1 VDAVDRRYEITN
13 RFLWSIIDLLYHL
26 QAYGALSMITQDS
39 STDGLADGIQRKNA
53 WNLSSWSSNRG
64 RYGLTEG
71 QQNMAAM
78 AIIYLE

>member
-1 VDAVDRRYEITN
+1 
-13 RFLWSIIDLLYHL
+13 
-26 QAYGALSMITQDS
+26 MITQDS

-78 AIIYLE
+78 AIIYLEMNFEGASGW

>member
-1 VDAVDRRYEITN
+1 
-13 RFLWSIIDLLYHL
+13 
-26 QAYGALSMITQDS
+26 MITQDS